1 MNEEDELDEGFEWF
15 HELAK
20 LPVEELIQQATDF
33 NRTMFREFV
42 VTSLPDHA
50 PSENQPPAEFA
61 ATVLELRANERG
73 WNRALGRAL
82 IDADDTR
89 SEGNL
94 QAAISKLRS
103 FASSCPW
110 KPYREIAQ
118 IQADNLEN
126 AGSSGGP
133 PPAP

>member
-33 NRTMFREFV
+33 NRTMFRKFMIA
-42 VTSLPDHA
+42 SLPDHV
-50 PSENQPPAEFA
+50 PPENQPPAEFA

-73 WNRALGRAL
+73 WNQALGRAL
-82 IDADDTR
+82 IDADRTR

-94 QAAISKLRS
+94 QAAISNLRS

-110 KPYREIAQ
+110 KAYRDIAQ

-126 AGSSGGP
+126 AGNSDGL

>member
-15 HELAK
+15 HEFAK
-20 LPVEELIQQATDF
+20 LPIEELMQQATDS
-33 NRTMFREFV
+33 NRTIFRKFV
-42 VTSLPDHA
+42 IASLPGHV
-50 PSENQPPAEFA
+50 PPENQPPSEFA
-61 ATVLELRANERG
+61 AMVLELRANERG

-94 QAAISKLRS
+94 QAAISNLRS

-110 KPYREIAQ
+110 KAYRDIAQ

-126 AGSSGGP
+126 AGSSGGL